1 MVVIFQVLVPI
12 LVIILLPF
20 QPESPRFLIKKGK
33 IDDARSALRSIRDTE
48 EEVEDEV
55 LAIQAAIEYEKEAI
69 SPGYRAL
76 FKDPSIRKRFGIAVV
91 LNVGQQL
98 TGQGTLNTY
107 STSIYKQV
115 WTSTEKINLINALW
129 ATMGILFTLNAVW
142 TADRFGRRW
151 LFMVGAAG
159 MALCMLIVP
168 VIGLATP
175 TPKTEPTAIGI
186 VVMLYLFIFFYKP
199 SWGAGVWMWTSE
211 VFSANVRT
219 QAVGMASQCQNVAN
233 TIFQQFFP
241 TFLAKTGLKC
251 LFFFFAVNILLCV
264 FVFFFVPETKGI
276 SLEHMDTVFGGAD
289 HTEKG
294 AQMLGVDAVQHQ
306 TQEFKDG
313 AEIQQSEKK
322 RESV

>member
-1 MVVIFQVLVPI
+1 
-12 LVIILLPF
+12 
-20 QPESPRFLIKKGK
+20 
-33 IDDARSALRSIRDTE
+33 
-48 EEVEDEV
+48 
-55 LAIQAAIEYEKEAI
+55 
-69 SPGYRAL
+69 
-76 FKDPSIRKRFGIAVV
+76 
-91 LNVGQQL
+91 
-98 TGQGTLNTY
+98 
-107 STSIYKQV
+107 
-115 WTSTEKINLINALW
+115 
-129 ATMGILFTLNAVW
+129 
-142 TADRFGRRW
+142 
-151 LFMVGAAG
+151 
-159 MALCMLIVP
+159 
-168 VIGLATP
+168 
-175 TPKTEPTAIGI
+175 
-186 VVMLYLFIFFYKP
+186 
-199 SWGAGVWMWTSE
+199 MWTSE

-251 LFFFFAVNILLCV
+251 LFFFFAVNILLVV

-294 AQMLGVDAVQHQ
+294 AQMLGVDTAQHQ